1 MLSISE
7 IAALFSAMKGAVD
20 LFDRLAG
27 QVKSVLTKSP
37 GEDPSK
43 ADRWRY
49 KIRTENSSLV
59 VKQDSQIIQT
69 VSADQLANV
78 LTRHDLELI
87 QAYEKNMNR
96 DFARWKSIYARR
108 DASQDPTVNII
119 VEEQLTDL
127 IVKMRQELIGILNFL
142 EKCGIRLDDHYMH
155 IRHLISEADKSP

>member
-1 MLSISE
+1 MLSIGE
-7 IAALFSAMKGAVD
+7 IAALFSAIKGAVD
-20 LFDRLAG
+20 LFDRIAG

-43 ADRWRY
+43 EHRWRY
-49 KIRTENSSLV
+49 KIRTENSNLV
-59 VKQDSQIIQT
+59 VKQDSRIIQT
-69 VSADQLANV
+69 VSADQLASV
-78 LTRHDLELI
+78 LTKPDLELI

-96 DFARWKSIYARR
+96 NFARWKSIYARR